1 MLLCIL
7 QTGGLLYWSRYIV
20 APSDPIIL
28 DDVCTCTGSTRRE
41 IVMAHSKHMVCASEY
56 TLITDRTSCDSMW
69 LTMLSFYKKAMKDPN
84 LLSKQLVI
92 QLTGECGADTG
103 ALCREFFEDCIKK
116 MNTQLFS
123 GDSRIF

>member
-1 MLLCIL
+1 
-7 QTGGLLYWSRYIV
+7 
-20 APSDPIIL
+20 
-28 DDVCTCTGSTRRE
+28 
-41 IVMAHSKHMVCASEY
+41 
-56 TLITDRTSCDSMW
+56 
-69 LTMLSFYKKAMKDPN
+69 MKDPN